1 MRSKKQLLLLIAGL
15 LLLGGSTLG
24 VGLHKTITIDIDG
37 QQSQAGTWAFSVE
50 QALTSSGIALAAAD
64 QVSPPRDSS
73 LKNGQVISIKR
84 ARAVQILADGRVYHL
99 DTANQI
105 PINWLQ
111 DAGIPQ
117 QPGDRILANGMQI
130 DAEVPF
136 SGNSIQVQRLKTIKV
151 IIDDQPQT
159 LETYASSLGEALLAG
174 GIQLHLADDLKPA
187 ASTPITDSL
196 EAILHTAHPIQI
208 QVISGTLQTISA
220 AGTIGEALVEA
231 GLSLQGLDYSVPGE
245 DEPVPGNRQ
254 IRLVRVREEII
265 VSQVPIPFET
275 EYQPDSELEIDN
287 QTLIKGGV
295 YGLEV
300 QRERVR
306 YEDNQET
313 GRTVEDKYVARPVE
327 NQIIG
332 YGTKIVMHTTVASDG
347 TTVTY
352 WRVVQ
357 MQARSYNPTSAG
369 GEITASGERLRKGI
383 VAVDRRLIPF
393 YTRLYIPGY
402 GEAIA
407 ADTGGKI
414 VGRIIDLGYS
424 DSDYESWY
432 QPVTVYFLWPP
443 PANIVYIFP

>member
-15 LLLGGSTLG
+15 LLLGASALG
-24 VGLHKTITIDIDG
+24 IGLHKTITIDIDG

-50 QALTSSGIALAAAD
+50 QALASSGIALAAAD
-64 QVSPPRDSS
+64 QVSPSLDSS
-73 LKNGQVISIKR
+73 LKNGQVILIKR
-84 ARAVQILADGRVYHL
+84 ARSVQILADGQVYHL
-99 DTANQI
+99 DTADQV
-105 PINWLQ
+105 PANWLQ
-111 DAGIPQ
+111 DAGIPR

-130 DAEVPF
+130 DAGMPF
-136 SGNSIQVQRLKTIKV
+136 SGNSIQVQRLKTVKV
-151 IIDDQPQT
+151 IIDDHPQT
-159 LETYASSLGEALLAG
+159 LETYAFSLGEALLAG
-174 GIQLHLADDLKPA
+174 GIQLHLADDLNPA

-196 EAILHTAHPIQI
+196 EAILHTARPIQI
-208 QVISGTLQTISA
+208 QVISGTIQTISA
-220 AGTIGEALVEA
+220 AGTVGAALVDA
-231 GLSLQGLDYSVPGE
+231 GLSLQGLDYSIPGE
-245 DEPVPGNRQ
+245 DKPVPDNRQ

-275 EYQPDSELEIDN
+275 EYQPDPELEIDN
-287 QTLIKGGV
+287 QTVIKGGL

-347 TTVTY
+347 TSVTY
-352 WRVVQ
+352 WRVMQ